1 MNVLDLNQLKI
12 HVPIVGWL
20 LIIGSALWLL
30 VAGFIF
36 LLLVGI
42 GVAVDDPTALRIL
55 SVIGTALAIF
65 LVTLSIPGL
74 VAGFGLLARRSWS
87 RILAIVVS
95 FISLINVPI
104 GTIFGI
110 YGVWVLLQE
119 QATEYFSP
127 KVTTG

>member
-20 LIIGSALWLL
+20 LIIGSTLWLL

>member
-1 MNVLDLNQLKI
+1 MNVLDQNQLKI

-30 VAGFIF
+30 VAGFLF

-42 GVAVDDPTALRIL
+42 GVAVEDPTALKIL
-55 SVIGTALAIF
+55 SVVGTTLAIF

-74 VAGFGLLARRSWS
+74 VAGFGLLARRSWA
-87 RILAIVVS
+87 RVLAIVVS
-95 FISLINVPI
+95 LISLINVPL

-110 YGVWVLLQE
+110 YSAWVLLQE
-119 QATEYFSP
+119 QTTEYFTP
-127 KVTTG
+127 KLASG